1 MASDYRLAPAVAAR
15 LLGLTV
21 VVFALLIALVTAA
34 VVLFQLPVLL
44 LGVAVLIAIAGIFV
58 VGSTLTTRGRV
69 LRLTDDGYQV
79 RFVRGAGVKQ
89 ARWQDVEELAT
100 DTVAGA
106 PCLVFRLR
114 GGDATVLPV
123 DVVAGDREEL
133 VREVGRYLT
142 KGR

>member
-1 MASDYRLAPAVAAR
+1 MASEYRLAPAVAAR

-21 VVFALLIALVTAA
+21 AGFALLIAVATAL
-34 VVLFQLPVLL
+34 VVLFALPILVL
-44 LGVAVLIAIAGIFV
+44 GAAVLIAIAGIFV
-58 VGSTLTTRGRV
+58 IGSQLTSRARV
-69 LRLTDDGYQV
+69 LRLTDDGYRVQ
-79 RFVRGAGVKQ
+79 FVRGAGVKQ
-89 ARWQDVEELAT
+89 ARWADVEELAT

-106 PCLVFRLR
+106 PCLVFRLK

-142 KGR
+142 TGR

>member
-1 MASDYRLAPAVAAR
+1 MATEYRLAPAVAAR

-21 VVFALLIALVTAA
+21 AGFALLIAVATAL
-34 VVLFQLPVLL
+34 VVLFALPILVL
-44 LGVAVLIAIAGIFV
+44 GGAVLTAIAGIFLI
-58 VGSTLTTRGRV
+58 GSQLTSRARV
-69 LRLTDDGYQV
+69 LRLTDDGYRVQ
-79 RFVRGAGVKQ
+79 FVRGAGVKQ
-89 ARWQDVEELAT
+89 ARWADVEELAT

-106 PCLVFRLR
+106 PCLVFRLK